1 MAGEFR
7 TFTVSGGELCVP
19 ESWLYIWV
27 SQESGQVVYVGA
39 TRLDPE
45 VRTWMHLKDE
55 SSQGGKIRDR
65 YPQVATEPME
75 IMAFAVPDDV
85 DRAAAKELLV
95 RRFLS
100 AGVLAGNHICD
111 DPIDAIVTQQVEK
124 FIRSVLAELRAN

>member
-7 TFTVSGGELCVP
+7 TFTVSGGELCTP
-19 ESWLYIWV
+19 NSWVYIWA

-45 VRTWMHLKDE
+45 ARTWMHLHDE
-55 SSQGGKIRDR
+55 SSQGGKVRTR
-65 YPQVATEPME
+65 YPQVSTEPME
-75 IMAFAVPDDV
+75 VLAFAVPDDV

-100 AGVLAGNHICD
+100 IGVLSGNHICD
-111 DPIDAIVTQQVEK
+111 EPVDAIVTPQVEK
-124 FIRSVLAELRAN
+124 FVRSVLAELRAN

>member
-45 VRTWMHLKDE
+45 VRTWMHLNED
-55 SSQGGKIRDR
+55 SSQGGKIRNR
-65 YPQVATEPME
+65 YPQVASEPME
-75 IMAFAVPDDV
+75 VMAFAVPDDV

-95 RRFLS
+95 RRFRSTGL
-100 AGVLAGNHICD
+100 LAGNHICD
-111 DPIDAIVTQQVEK
+111 DPTDAIVTQQAEK
-124 FIRSVLAELRAN
+124 FVRSVLAELRAN